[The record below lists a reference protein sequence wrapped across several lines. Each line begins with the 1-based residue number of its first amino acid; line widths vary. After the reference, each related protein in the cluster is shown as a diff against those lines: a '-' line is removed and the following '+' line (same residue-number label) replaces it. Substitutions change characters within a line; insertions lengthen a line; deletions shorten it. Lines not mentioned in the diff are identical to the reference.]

1 MVKLSSSMLITFHV
15 LSSPVLPGVNTPDTN
30 TLSSGNPSLFLS
42 VSLLSPIPSPSVSFH
57 SVGSNGKASFESG
70 MPSLSES
77 QSALSPIPSPS
88 VSLHSLGSSGKA
100 SSVSGHPSL
109 SSSGSV
115 QSGNWSLSKS
125 LGRLIKS
132 SGSLSQAISSSSK

>member
-30 TLSSGNPSLFLS
+30 ILSSGNPSLFLS
-42 VSLLSPIPSPSVSFH
+42 GSLLSPMPSPSVSFH

-70 MPSLSES
+70 TPSLSES

-88 VSLHSLGSSGKA
+88 VSLHSFGFSGKA

-109 SSSGSV
+109 SSSGSIPV
-115 QSGNWSLSKS
+115 SYTHLTLPTSYPV
-125 LGRLIKS
+125 
-132 SGSLSQAISSSSK
+132 